1 MGSEREQ
8 VNATAAKIMTVL
20 GGIGIALI
28 LVGFV
33 GLIITVA
40 L

>member
-8 VNATAAKIMTVL
+8 VNATAARIMQIV
-20 GGIGIALI
+20 GWVGVGLI
-28 LVGFV
+28 LTGFV
-33 GLIITVA
+33 GLVIAVA